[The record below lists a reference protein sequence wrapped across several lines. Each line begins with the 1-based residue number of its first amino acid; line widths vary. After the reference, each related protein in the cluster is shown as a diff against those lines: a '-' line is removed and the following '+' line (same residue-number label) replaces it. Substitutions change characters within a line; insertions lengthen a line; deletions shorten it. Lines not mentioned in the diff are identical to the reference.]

1 MAVTLL
7 CMSLSSVCYCQVHI
21 AVTCMF
27 CQVYVIVKCE
37 MFINFNYIKYL
48 LLSCVSSY
56 VTLKYTLLSCA
67 RVNIKGMLLSD
78 GCYSLVVC
86 HCQVFVTVRWIL
98 LSLVCFVRCTV
109 LSSVKCSLISFI

>member
-67 RVNIKGMLLSD
+67 RVNIKGMLLPD
-78 GCYSLVVC
+78 GCYSLLYVIVKCLLPSGGYCC
-86 HCQVFVTVRWIL
+86 HLYVLSGVRYCQV
-98 LSLVCFVRCTV
+98 
-109 LSSVKCSLISFI
+109 